1 MKEQEKKTPSDS
13 LTAATSPNGG
23 GKARYLLHYCADC
36 RRRLE
41 GLGYTFTDSARAP
54 VWRSCGLCGA
64 LLLITPAEMHA
75 PVRRYRKRTGA
86 GERARAGRTTR

>member
-1 MKEQEKKTPSDS
+1 MKEQEKKP
-13 LTAATSPNGG
+13 
-23 GKARYLLHYCADC
+23 ARYLLHYCADC

-75 PVRRYRKRTGA
+75 PVRHYRKRTGA
-86 GERARAGRTTR
+86 GERARAGRRST